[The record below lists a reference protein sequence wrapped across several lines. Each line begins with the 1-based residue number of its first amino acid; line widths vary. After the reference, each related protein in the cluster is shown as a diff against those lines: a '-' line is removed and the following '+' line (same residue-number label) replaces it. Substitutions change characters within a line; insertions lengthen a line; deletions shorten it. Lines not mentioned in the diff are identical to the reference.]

1 MDNNDIQALVP
12 KIVAKSSFVAAESS
26 LIINGR

>member
-1 MDNNDIQALVP
+1 MNNNDIQALVQ

-26 LIINGR
+26 PIINGR